1 MLKTHARGKIKNLV
15 GGGCGGLTIDICL
28 KPLSTNLTQQ
38 TTDPSFLVQFASYR
52 AFVIAEEA
60 CERRRKRLCL
70 FFSPSALGASSFLN
84 EQKGAGSQAANL
96 FRPGGLARRLLA
108 FSLGGGGLVVSYCRN
123 TQNRSWTFS
132 IIPFFVWQVM
142 PDGGGK
148 ARVPLLLL

>member
-15 GGGCGGLTIDICL
+15 GGGGGGLTIDICL

-70 FFSPSALGASSFLN
+70 FFSPSALGASSFLTN
-84 EQKGAGSQAANL
+84 KREQVCRQQTFLGPVGLREDFLRFPWEEEGS
-96 FRPGGLARRLLA
+96 LLA
-108 FSLGGGGLVVSYCRN
+108 IVGMRRTGVG
-123 TQNRSWTFS
+123 RS
-132 IIPFFVWQVM
+132 V
-142 PDGGGK
+142 
-148 ARVPLLLL
+148 